1 MQESTVWTVVERA
14 EQKLEK
20 LIDTVRS
27 AYGSRAI
34 IGKEDEEF
42 KYAIHGLKEGKEAG
56 SPYVYA
62 QLIKYKRER
71 SVESFDLQG
80 DKIQTE
86 KTQNPPVVGYSN
98 FIVFDK
104 YILIEQKGNTLGQR
118 QVLNALLEF
127 YEKNEPS
134 LDLGFMIDTKGLDEF
149 IKSQERITLV
159 RFSNIVLNP
168 DNPDENIQ
176 RFEDIIR
183 DSNSKNTEFSNGG
196 GSGINKSSK
205 IIEGGLRL
213 SKMNKLKVKIEAELE
228 GEKQV
233 FNSSKGRNQLK
244 EKVSYEASDR
254 DKTVLRRFLDRMK
267 ELL

>member
-1 MQESTVWTVVERA
+1 MQESTIWTVVERA
-14 EQKLEK
+14 EQKLDN

-27 AYGSRAI
+27 AYSSRTI
-34 IGKEDEEF
+34 IGKLDEEF
-42 KYAIHGLKEGKEAG
+42 KYAIHGLKEGKVD
-56 SPYVYA
+56 SSSYVYA
-62 QLIKYKRER
+62 QLIKYKKEL

-80 DKIQTE
+80 DIIQTE

-104 YILIEQKGNTLGQR
+104 YVLIEQKGNTLGQR
-118 QVLNALLEF
+118 QVLNALHEF
-127 YEKNEPS
+127 YGKTKPD

-168 DNPDENIQ
+168 DNPDENVQ
-176 RFEDIIR
+176 RFEDIIK
-183 DSNSKNTEFSNGG
+183 DSNSKNTEFSNGS

-205 IIEGGLRL
+205 IIEGGLKL

-244 EKVSYEASDR
+244 EKVSYEAGDR
-254 DKTVLRRFLDRMK
+254 DKTVFQRFRDKMK